1 MSLSRYKNTA
11 EILNSTKPISAK
23 FFTNAQIK
31 LLSPTVFYPTI
42 EIEKFLSKGSAYSNQ
57 KVEFHAYS
65 LDGAYIAGNPFSTN
79 YQSVGDE
86 EIFFDVQQ
94 DLNELGLLSGNY
106 KFVYNTVY
114 DRVGSFSTERLFVFD
129 ISNSRTEIILKLEN
143 PDSQDS
149 LKELQDFFK
158 YWVSQTRYFI
168 NSYIN
173 FGRNNLI
180 PIANIA
186 SDRTQN
192 TIYIKLFEPL
202 PPNVNV
208 QDSCWITELLSS
220 PYVDGIQ
227 IIPVLSERSSTTL
240 SEPNFDVEKLYW
252 RHFETEYKNWT
263 DLTATNVDVNE
274 VVTSNFFRKKF
285 GIKLNIDFSDI
296 NNFIFYSSLEE
307 RLLNFI
313 YKVELISW
321 YQDQIDA
328 IASLSGVY
336 DGDLL
341 VYSNSKRTIL
351 NSFDDLE
358 VFLYYGNN
366 TPTSEGSTFKIPPV
380 TKTIADAD
388 LSAIRWISW
397 AQTWINALVVWRV
410 AATATSS
417 FAVIDVDSQEWTEWK
432 ESVLATAKEFDLENE
447 AELIKTIPDFI
458 RDDPNN
464 SQYLLFVNMI
474 AHYFDTV
481 WLYVKQFNERYSKKE
496 HPELGISKD
505 LIGGIIKNLGWT
517 LNESQ
522 KFKDLW
528 FYLFGLDDENKLTRT
543 QLPTEY
549 ALSGKDYTKALWKR
563 ILLNLPQI
571 TKTKG
576 TYRSISALL
585 SAYGIPASDFFVREF
600 GGPSN
605 TDARPKHQ
613 EEKLISYVSLQKN
626 QGITFPY
633 QPFSSSL
640 GIPSYPNSIYFR
652 FIPDVQTFQSG
663 STLIFSKDNK
673 IKVFF
678 EKSGSNQYT
687 GNIKLELSSSSG
699 IASSSI
705 RNIEYVEEI
714 PTAIFLQ
721 TNNYI
726 SSSSESDYLNLY
738 LLQKKYEKVKL
749 VESTSINLSG
759 SFTETLISSGS
770 IYLFNTPSSS
780 YNFNELRYWKNPIPV
795 DIMESHML
803 SPLSYH
809 GDDIYESTANLLGRY
824 SGWVYK
830 AYITG
835 SSTASLVPYNIL
847 NTNNTSNY
855 YAHTNFMVYP
865 TTSFVFQDEFVRFE
879 IPTIAGNGIIPEK
892 ERIET
897 MLVSPNLSTEV
908 RSEFSLN
915 DFKDNDSNKI
925 KIGYSPQFNIN
936 QDIFNRFGT
945 FELDEFIGSTV
956 DYNKKYYT
964 SLFDLADFYYKNSIT
979 TDDIHGYLKALK
991 IYDFSIFDQIRQVV
1005 PAKANAILG
1014 IIIENTELQRIKLKL
1029 SPDVTAELQ
1038 ESDRIELLRSSTK
1051 TMTLNPIVDGSIKAK
1066 NEVEIEFESTPLG
1079 NIQALPIVENSFT
1092 KLNTKIQIN
1101 TTINS
1106 VLSSKAEYNS
1116 SVKIAGLF
1124 GNQAENKPL
1133 TKRISTFNNVIGY
1146 GAMTQSYTS
1155 ASIGGQYGYQTAPF
1169 AQENI
1174 LTTMAETP
1182 AIKGY
1187 YGKIVY
1193 SYPSDLSASVQNF
1206 SSAEI
1211 KFGDNQYF
1219 TKRINKGAENHR
1231 YLGSKLIAA
1240 EVNSITLQATS
1251 ENLAFAVLSI
1261 PSGSGSIILNPLLP
1275 NEYLEPAIDPN
1286 ALPLGV

>member
-31 LLSPTVFYPTI
+31 LLSPTVFYPNI
-42 EIEKFLSKGSAYSNQ
+42 DSEKFISRGSAYSNQ

-65 LDGAYIAGNPFSTN
+65 FDGAYIAGNPFTTN

-86 EIFFDVQQ
+86 DIFFDVQQ
-94 DLNELGLLSGNY
+94 DFNELGLLSGNY

-158 YWVSQTRYFI
+158 YWLSQTKYFI

-180 PIANIA
+180 AIANIA
-186 SDRTQN
+186 TDRTQN

-202 PPNVNV
+202 PANINV

-227 IIPVLSERSSTTL
+227 IIPALTERSSTTL
-240 SEPNFDVEKLYW
+240 NEPNFDVEKLYW

-263 DLTATNVDVNE
+263 DLTATNVDLNE

-328 IASLSGVY
+328 IAALSGVY

-341 VYSNSKRTIL
+341 VYSNSKRTII

-366 TPTSEGSTFKIPPV
+366 TPTSEGSSYKIPPV
-380 TKTIADAD
+380 TKTIATDD

-397 AQTWINALVVWRV
+397 AQTWVNAMVIWRV
-410 AATATSS
+410 AATATST
-417 FAVIDVDSQEWTEWK
+417 FAVIDVDSQEWAEWK
-432 ESVLATAKEFDLENE
+432 ESVLATAKEFDLQNE

-474 AHYFDTV
+474 AHYYDTI
-481 WLYVKQFNERYSKKE
+481 WLYVKQFNERYAKQE
-496 HPELGISKD
+496 HPDLGISKD

-528 FYLFGLDDENKLTRT
+528 FYLFGLDDANKLTRT

-563 ILLNLPQI
+563 ILLNLPRI

-605 TDARPKHQ
+605 TDVRPKYQ
-613 EEKLISYVSLQKN
+613 EEKLVSYVQIQKN

-633 QPFSSSL
+633 TQLSASKGESV
-640 GIPSYPNSIYFR
+640 YPNSMYFR
-652 FIPDVQTFQSG
+652 FIPDTQTFQSG
-663 STLIFSKDNK
+663 STLIFSKNDK
-673 IKVFF
+673 IKIFF
-678 EKSGSNQYT
+678 EKSGSNEYT
-687 GNIKLELSSSSG
+687 GNIKLQLSSSAG

-705 RNIEYVEEI
+705 SNIEYIEEI

-721 TNNYI
+721 TSNYI
-726 SSSSESDYLNLY
+726 SSSSETDTLNLY
-738 LLQKKYEKVKL
+738 FLQKKYEKVKL
-749 VESTSINLSG
+749 FESTSISLSG

-770 IYLFNTPSSS
+770 LSLFNHPSSS
-780 YNFNELRYWKNPIPV
+780 YNFNEFRYWKNPINV
-795 DIMESHML
+795 EIMESHML

-809 GDDIYESTANLLGRY
+809 GDDIYESTENLLARY
-824 SGWVYK
+824 SAWVYK
-830 AYITG
+830 AYVTG
-835 SSTASLVPYNIL
+835 STTASLMPYNIS
-847 NTNNTSNY
+847 NTNRNADY
-855 YAHTNFMVYP
+855 YATTNFMVHP
-865 TTSFVFQDEFVRFE
+865 TASFIFQDEFVKFE

-892 ERIET
+892 ERLET

-908 RSEFSLN
+908 RSEFSTN
-915 DFKDNDSNKI
+915 DFKENDLNKI

-936 QDIFNRFGT
+936 EDIFNRFGT

-956 DYNKKYYT
+956 DYNKKYYS
-964 SLFDLADFYYKNSIT
+964 SLFDLAEFYYKNSIT
-979 TDDIHGYLKALK
+979 TDDIHGYLKSLK
-991 IYDFSIFDQIRQVV
+991 IYDFSIFDQIRQVI
-1005 PAKANAILG
+1005 PAKANAIMG
-1014 IIIENTELQRIKLKL
+1014 IIIENNELQRLKLKL
-1029 SPDVTAELQ
+1029 SPEITAKLQ
-1038 ESDRIELLRSSTK
+1038 ESDKIELLRSSTK
-1051 TMTLNPIVDGSIKAK
+1051 TMIFNPIVDGSIKPTQD
-1066 NEVEIEFESTPLG
+1066 VQIELDVTPVG
-1079 NIQALPIVENSFT
+1079 NITNIPDIQNSFT
-1092 KLNTKIQIN
+1092 KLNTQLQIN
-1101 TTINS
+1101 TKISS
-1106 VLSSKAEYNS
+1106 VLSSKSEYNS
-1116 SVKIAGLF
+1116 SIRISGLF
-1124 GNQAENKPL
+1124 GNQTVNKNK
-1133 TKRISTFNNVIGY
+1133 TKRISTFNNVISY
-1146 GAMTQSYTS
+1146 NLITQSYS
-1155 ASIGGQYGYQTAPF
+1155 SPSFGGQSGY
-1169 AQENI
+1169 
-1174 LTTMAETP
+1174 ETIDLIEDNQLP
-1182 AIKGY
+1182 TIATSPIVKGY
-1187 YGKIVY
+1187 YGELVY
-1193 SYPSDLSASVQNF
+1193 TYPSDISASVQNF
-1206 SSAEI
+1206 TSAEI
-1211 KFGDNQYF
+1211 KFGNNQNF
-1219 TKRINKGAENHR
+1219 VKRINKGAENHR
-1231 YLGSKLIAA
+1231 YLGSKLIASS
-1240 EVNSITLQATS
+1240 VNSITLQNPS
-1251 ENLAFAVLSI
+1251 ENLAFAILSI
-1261 PSGSGSIILNPLLP
+1261 PSGSGSILLNSLIPSS
-1275 NEYLEPAIDPN
+1275 YLQSAIDPN
-1286 ALPLGV
+1286 AQPPGV